1 MEIIRLEFQGI
12 GPFTDHHVIDFR
24 EVGQGGLFLLEGPT
38 GSGKT
43 TILDAIVFALYGD
56 VAGTDSS
63 KGRIVSTMLKR
74 DHEPYV
80 DLVIDSSR
88 GLLRVRR
95 TPEFE
100 RPKLRGEGTTT
111 SRASMRLWKLSS
123 PDDPEGAPVSTNIAE
138 ASEELQQAIGLTKS
152 QFTQTVMLPQG
163 HFATFLRA
171 KPEDRRDVL
180 QDIFGTEFYERFAQK
195 LADLA
200 LEHRRKEELARQ
212 SVYEVASS
220 YCQVAW
226 ADDASQASEP
236 IAEQVAFDSARD
248 TMDLDALLD
257 GARRRSSALA
267 AQLARARAAA
277 DAAGTEYAA
286 AAETL
291 RRGETRN
298 QLITEVVALCA
309 RRGDLQERQSVV
321 EGDEARLAAAERAEH
336 VRRPITNA
344 GRARASAEDASLA
357 RDAALAGV
365 RAGADADLGEGE
377 PTADELNVQAESAR
391 LSAGLLDR
399 LVALE
404 TGLPGRIAVAA
415 RERDALHQEQGRMA
429 EGLEHVEVSRAQAD
443 TLAERLAAR
452 DEVAATATSAV
463 EALAEAK
470 RRHDAARQV
479 ETLTAQLAVARATEL
494 AVSQAH
500 RDAEL
505 RHSQARSSWLGGLAG
520 ELAGQLVDGEP
531 CLVCGSAA
539 HPAPA
544 TKPDGFV
551 GRDQVQALAD
561 AQDQAV
567 RKAEESRSA
576 SDKIANQ
583 LADQAVLTEGLALTD
598 AVAGH
603 SAAARR
609 AEEAEQATRD
619 VVALRQQIASI
630 TERADSAERA
640 LHQTAA
646 TLAARTG
653 TLAEAERQLAADQV
667 EVTTQ
672 VDGFASMSLR
682 QQALA
687 VRADTAQHLASRV
700 RAVGTAEAEW
710 ERCAAELVAVLG
722 ERGFATLQQAQ
733 ASMLA
738 DAEQARLQAVVTT
751 YREDAAAVA
760 AQLANER
767 YAGLEG
773 AEPEDLSLCRLVER
787 EANAAQQE
795 AQRVSGM
802 IEQTVS
808 SATQASHDL
817 RGHIATLTALRQEAG
832 PVLRLANLATAG
844 EGNLQQVTL
853 PTYVLL
859 RRFEEVVDLAN
870 VRLDAMTGGRYELR
884 RTDEREGRSRKLG
897 LGLEVV
903 DHQARDTARDPKTLS
918 GGETFMASL
927 ALALGLTDAVTAEA
941 GGIELHTLFVDEGF
955 GSLDPETLDA
965 VMDQLT
971 ALRDG
976 GRSVGVVSHVAEMK
990 QRIPERVTVIP
1001 RHDGTSTLLCSTDSQ
1016 PLAQ

>member
-12 GPFTDHHVIDFR
+12 GPFTDHHIIDFR

-56 VAGTDSS
+56 VAGIDSS
-63 KGRIVSTMLKR
+63 KGRIVSTLLKR
-74 DHEPYV
+74 DLEPFV
-80 DLVIDSSR
+80 ELVIDSSH

-100 RPKLRGEGTTT
+100 RPKLRGGGTTT

-123 PDDPEGAPVSTNIAE
+123 PDDPAGAPVSTNIAE
-138 ASEELQQAIGLTKS
+138 ASEELQRAIGLTKS

-200 LEHRRKEELARQ
+200 LEHRKKEELARL

-226 ADDASQASEP
+226 YDDASTAAEP
-236 IAEQVAFDSARD
+236 IPEQVAFDLARD
-248 TMDLDALLD
+248 TMELDALLD
-257 GARRRSSALA
+257 GVRRRSAALA
-267 AQLARARAAA
+267 TRLSQARAAA
-277 DAAGTEYAA
+277 DSACTRHAA

-291 RRGETRN
+291 RRLETRN
-298 QLITEVVALCA
+298 QLINEVTALRS
-309 RRGDLQERQSVV
+309 RRGELQERQRKV
-321 EGDEARLAAAERAEH
+321 EQDEGHLAAAERAEH

-344 GRARASAEDASLA
+344 GQATAAANDASMA
-357 RDAALAGV
+357 RDAAFDLV
-365 RAGADADLGEGE
+365 RAAADADLIEGD
-377 PTADELNVQAESAR
+377 PIADELRAQQEAAR
-391 LSAGLLDR
+391 LAAGLLDR

-404 TGLPGRIAVAA
+404 TGLVERVKTAA
-415 RERDALHQEQGRMA
+415 EERQALHQEHVRIVEA
-429 EGLEHVEVSRAQAD
+429 LEQVAVSRTQTI
-443 TLAERLAAR
+443 TLAEQLSSR
-452 DEVAATATSAV
+452 DEVAATVASVV
-463 EALAEAK
+463 EALTRAK
-470 RRHDAARQV
+470 RRRDAARQV
-479 ETLTAQLAVARATEL
+479 EKLTALLTQARVAEL
-494 AVSQAH
+494 GVSQEH
-500 RDAEL
+500 QDAEL
-505 RHSQARSSWLGGLAG
+505 RHSQARNSWLGALAG
-520 ELAGQLVDGEP
+520 ELAAELVDGEP
-531 CLVCGSAA
+531 CAVCGSPA

-544 TKPDGFV
+544 IKPDGFV
-551 GRDQVQALAD
+551 GREQVQALAD
-561 AQDQAV
+561 AKDAAA

-576 SDKIANQ
+576 SDRIADQ
-583 LADQAVLTEGLALTD
+583 LAEQTVLTDGLTLTEAEAD
-598 AVAGH
+598 H
-603 SAAARR
+603 SMATKRR
-609 AEEAEQATRD
+609 EEAEQATQD
-619 VVALRQQIASI
+619 VVALRHQIAATTEQANA
-630 TERADSAERA
+630 TERVLRQDE
-640 LHQTAA
+640 A
-646 TLAARTG
+646 TLAARYGALT
-653 TLAEAERQLAADQV
+653 AAERLIATDQA
-667 EVTTQ
+667 EVATQ
-672 VDGFASMSLR
+672 VDGFASMSAR
-682 QQALA
+682 QQALT
-687 VRADTAQHLASRV
+687 VRADTAQQLAGLL
-700 RAVGTAEAEW
+700 RAVGTAEAE
-710 ERCAAELVAVLG
+710 RDRRTAELVAVLD
-722 ERGFATLQQAQ
+722 ERGFATLNEAQ
-733 ASMLA
+733 AAMLA
-738 DAEQARLQAVVTT
+738 AAERARLQTAVTT
-751 YREDAAAVA
+751 YRKDVAAVE
-760 AQLANER
+760 AQLANDR
-767 YAGLEG
+767 YAGLVD
-773 AEPEDLSLCRLVER
+773 AAPEDLTPARL
-787 EANAAQQE
+787 AAQEAHAAHQE

-802 IEQTVS
+802 IEQSVS
-808 SATQASHDL
+808 SARQASHDL
-817 RGHIATLTALRQEAG
+817 RSHIATLTALRQEAG
-832 PVLRLANLATAG
+832 PVLRLANLANAG

-927 ALALGLTDAVTAEA
+927 ALALGLADAVTAEA

-990 QRIPERVTVIP
+990 QRIAERVTVIP

-1016 PLAQ
+1016 AVAG